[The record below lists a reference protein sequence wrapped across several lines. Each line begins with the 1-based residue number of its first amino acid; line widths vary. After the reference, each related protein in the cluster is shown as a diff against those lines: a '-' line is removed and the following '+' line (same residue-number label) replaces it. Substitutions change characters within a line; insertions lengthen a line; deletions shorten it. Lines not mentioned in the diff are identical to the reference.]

1 MAVARASGSS
11 GTAGVASAAGRSRS
25 ARVSCTAALLCSRR
39 VRPRVRDAAEESVY
53 DGPCAE
59 EIDKSGE
66 AMRSTLLTRD
76 DGLCDR
82 RCRKIRPSRR
92 DQRTAAVGQ
101 HHQQQCHAVAV
112 RGAQRLQN
120 EALEGMPLAQDC
132 YRTWKVAEMGSM
144 WWCPSGAFRIPTFS
158 SRWRAVSLIGACC
171 I

>member
-1 MAVARASGSS
+1 
-11 GTAGVASAAGRSRS
+11 
-25 ARVSCTAALLCSRR
+25 
-39 VRPRVRDAAEESVY
+39 
-53 DGPCAE
+53 
-59 EIDKSGE
+59 
-66 AMRSTLLTRD
+66 MRSTLLTRD

-144 WWCPSGAFRIPTFS
+144 WWCSSGAFRIPTFS